1 MRDQKPAP
9 RVTAITVGSPSAF
22 SQAHTEGGY
31 AVFARERG
39 PGEPDVYVIGR
50 LPKKGEIRFQPASA
64 IAFFS
69 SETDAIEALKRWASD
84 PLPPA
89 PPPKVRKPGA
99 LRRNSNR
106 KRKDGI
112 GLGQLELDLRR

>member
-9 RVTAITVGSPSAF
+9 RLTAITVGSPSAF

-106 KRKDGI
+106 K
-112 GLGQLELDLRR
+112 

>member
-1 MRDQKPAP
+1 
-9 RVTAITVGSPSAF
+9 V
-22 SQAHTEGGY
+22 HTEGNY

-39 PGEPDVYVIGR
+39 PGKPDVYVIGR
-50 LPKKGEIRFQPASA
+50 LPKKDEIRFQPASA

-89 PPPKVRKPGA
+89 PPPKVRKSTA
-99 LRRNSNR
+99 RRNSNR
-106 KRKDGI
+106 NRKDGV

>member
-64 IAFFS
+64 IAFFN
-69 SETDAIEALKRWASD
+69 SEVSAIEALKRWASD

-89 PPPKVRKPGA
+89 PPPKVRKPSA

>member
-1 MRDQKPAP
+1 
-9 RVTAITVGSPSAF
+9 VTAITVGRPSAF
-22 SQAHTEGGY
+22 SQVHTEGNY

-50 LPKKGEIRFQPASA
+50 PPKKGEISFQPASA

-69 SETDAIEALKRWASD
+69 SETDAIQALKRWASG

-89 PPPKVRKPGA
+89 PPPKVRKPSA
-99 LRRNSNR
+99 LRRNSNC
-106 KRKDGI
+106 KRKDGV
-112 GLGQLELDLRR
+112 GLGQLELGLRS